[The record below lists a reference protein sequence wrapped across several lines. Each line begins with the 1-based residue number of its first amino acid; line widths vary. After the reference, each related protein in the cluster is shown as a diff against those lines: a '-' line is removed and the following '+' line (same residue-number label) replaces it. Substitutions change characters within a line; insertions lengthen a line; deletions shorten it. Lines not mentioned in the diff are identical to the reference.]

1 MNKIRVKLESKITAY
16 FGKMHEKN
24 MEKLLQ
30 NTRKGSDKS
39 AEKLADSFINT
50 YTALSIAGGLSAFSL
65 APLAA
70 KYLRAHREL
79 SLHDLSTQLC
89 EFRSIMFFIGA
100 LAVIM
105 LGFFVVLN
113 IRDRAFAIYDDLENK
128 KKNEAKAI
136 KRRLSKRPGTSR
148 PV

>member
-1 MNKIRVKLESKITAY
+1 MNKIRVKLESKITSY

-39 AEKLADSFINT
+39 AEKLADSFINIS
-50 YTALSIAGGLSAFSL
+50 TALSIAGGLSAFSL
-65 APLAA
+65 TTLGA
-70 KYLRAHREL
+70 KYFIAHREFSRL
-79 SLHDLSTQLC
+79 NVIAQL
-89 EFRSIMFFIGA
+89 RMPRNIMLFIGA

-105 LGFFVVLN
+105 LGIFVAINL
-113 IRDRAFAIYDDLENK
+113 RDRAFAIYDDLENK
-128 KKNEAKAI
+128 KKNEARAI
-136 KRRLSKRPGTSR
+136 KRRLSIRPGTSR